1 MSSASWANTGAA
13 GSTPLPGIVHPSG
26 RRGKLI
32 YTPVMLV
39 DEATGARQ
47 PLWTDGTAS
56 LPSGNRPGWYP
67 TQARTFNSMRIPPVH
82 QGYVSKGSADS
93 LVESVSVCSRFYEA

>member
-1 MSSASWANTGAA
+1 
-13 GSTPLPGIVHPSG
+13 
-26 RRGKLI
+26 
-32 YTPVMLV
+32 MLL

-56 LPSGNRPGWYP
+56 LPAGSRPGWYP
-67 TQARTFNSMRIPPVH
+67 TQARTFNSMRIPPIS

-93 LVESVSVCSRFYEA
+93 LVESVSVCSHSFR